1 MKEKQNFTTVI
12 LWIVYVSLLSALLP
26 HTAWAFA
33 NWEPDG
39 GFTVGGFKIPT
50 LTHYVLAF
58 SFEAAIAVL
67 THKLSKRIEK
77 TPKFSKSKKN
87 ADGTLAKVPD
97 DFAKFKFR
105 YFNWFFFLLLVA
117 TGVSMLANLAHAVQF
132 GRDLVIFA
140 EWGISPK
147 LYSFA
152 FGGIL
157 PVISLGF
164 ANVLSEVVEDE
175 EAPNPELIQLNETI
189 KSLREQLRESE
200 RRVKATEEK
209 VKAAEEKT
217 KTAEERFGTVTDM
230 AKALFGENKQERIL
244 FARKQWKDLPNSAI
258 AVIAE
263 SSPAY
268 VSEVLKSTP
277 N

>member
-1 MKEKQNFTTVI
+1 MQTTVTEI
-12 LWIVYVSLLSALLP
+12 KTSTNQNPATVRAEKASGSFLRTFRSSTRKVRYTTLDTCNTASNQLLP
-26 HTAWAFA
+26 
-33 NWEPDG
+33 
-39 GFTVGGFKIPT
+39 I
-50 LTHYVLAF
+50 
-58 SFEAAIAVL
+58 
-67 THKLSKRIEK
+67 
-77 TPKFSKSKKN
+77 
-87 ADGTLAKVPD
+87 
-97 DFAKFKFR
+97 
-105 YFNWFFFLLLVA
+105 
-117 TGVSMLANLAHAVQF
+117 
-132 GRDLVIFA
+132 
-140 EWGISPK
+140 
-147 LYSFA
+147 
-152 FGGIL
+152 
-157 PVISLGF
+157 ISLGF